1 LRARRSAVDFV
12 GENDVGEKSGR
23 SEIQIPAILDC
34 RRSRRERRWEGKS
47 EVNWIALKAAM
58 KRFCQGLR
66 ESGLADSGNVFDQ
79 QVAARKQGDERE
91 LDGVFFA
98 VDGARNGALELR
110 DDLGRGSPASVE
122 NPGPSCYK

>member
-1 LRARRSAVDFV
+1 
-12 GENDVGEKSGR
+12 
-23 SEIQIPAILDC
+23 
-34 RRSRRERRWEGKS
+34 
-47 EVNWIALKAAM
+47 
-58 KRFCQGLR
+58 LR

-110 DDLGRGSPASVE
+110 DDLDVAVGIG
-122 NPGPSCYK
+122 